1 MTDMEIYNMLYEHR
15 KNVCR
20 LMVNETMTQLKRDRL
35 NGYIEQLQ
43 HRLKVMSKRLTI
55 RVEFIEPEEVEKDPD
70 MTVADYFELMERS

>member
-20 LMVNETMTQLKRDRL
+20 LMVNETMTQLKRDKL

-43 HRLKVMSKRLTI
+43 QRINVMSKRLAI
-55 RVEFIEPEEVEKDPD
+55 RIEFVEPEEVEKDPD